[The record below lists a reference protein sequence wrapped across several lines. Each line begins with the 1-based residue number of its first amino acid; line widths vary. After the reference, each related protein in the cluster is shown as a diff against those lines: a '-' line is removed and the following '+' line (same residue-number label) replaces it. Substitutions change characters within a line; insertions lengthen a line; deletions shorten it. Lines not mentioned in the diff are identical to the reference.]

1 MRGKKRSLGGCP
13 SWAAALRVLGLGAL
27 ALLGACV
34 STPES
39 ENEPALQLER
49 VVMFSRHGVRPPTR
63 AVVLPPGYARE
74 AWPQWDAPPGYLT
87 AHGYRGAV
95 LVGAWTRANF
105 AARGLFAEAGCPA
118 EGAVVVRTNTIHR
131 TQQTGR
137 AFLEGFA
144 PACAIEISHSAGERD
159 DPLFDAI
166 DTGRTPFDSDAAR
179 AAVEAAANGSLDRA
193 AASIRPAFDRLS
205 DILGC
210 CAPALCAEAGL
221 ATGCAFGDLPHV
233 WEETPPDRR
242 VRFVGPLSLGGTAA
256 QSILLAYVEG
266 KPMEEVG
273 WGRASAEDIAL
284 LSQIHALEFDL
295 ISRTPYIARRASA
308 FILDRV
314 MQTLAAPE
322 APALTLLVG
331 HDTNIANLGGTLDLH
346 WHVPGYAPD
355 DQAVSGA
362 LGFELLRDSAGAR
375 YVRIFYQSPSVE
387 QLRALTPLDAENPP
401 YLAYLD
407 QPLCA
412 AATDRTLC
420 RLEGFL
426 ATTDAV
432 LVREN

>member
-1 MRGKKRSLGGCP
+1 M
-13 SWAAALRVLGLGAL
+13 
-27 ALLGACV
+27 
-34 STPES
+34 
-39 ENEPALQLER
+39 
-49 VVMFSRHGVRPPTR
+49 
-63 AVVLPPGYARE
+63 
-74 AWPQWDAPPGYLT
+74 
-87 AHGYRGAV
+87 
-95 LVGAWTRANF
+95 
-105 AARGLFAEAGCPA
+105 
-118 EGAVVVRTNTIHR
+118 
-131 TQQTGR
+131 
-137 AFLEGFA
+137 
-144 PACAIEISHSAGERD
+144 
-159 DPLFDAI
+159 
-166 DTGRTPFDSDAAR
+166 
-179 AAVEAAANGSLDRA
+179 
-193 AASIRPAFDRLS
+193 
-205 DILGC
+205 
-210 CAPALCAEAGL
+210 
-221 ATGCAFGDLPHV
+221 

-266 KPMEEVG
+266 KPMAEVG
-273 WGRASAEDIAL
+273 WGRASAEDIVL

-362 LGFELLRDSAGAR
+362 LGFELLRDNAGAR
-375 YVRIFYQSPSVE
+375 YVRIFYQSPSAD
-387 QLRALTPLDAENPP
+387 QLRALTPLNAENPP
-401 YLAYLD
+401 YLVYLD

-420 RLEGFL
+420 RLEDFL